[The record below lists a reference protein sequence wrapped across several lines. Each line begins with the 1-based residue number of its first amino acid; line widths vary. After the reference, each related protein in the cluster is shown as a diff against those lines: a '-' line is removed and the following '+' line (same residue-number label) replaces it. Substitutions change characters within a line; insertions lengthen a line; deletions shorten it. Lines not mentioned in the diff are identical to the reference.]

1 MRVRIFFA
9 AVVLTAF
16 VCAAGYLLVFPR
28 TTIQY
33 KVQFE
38 LEIEGHPV
46 ELNSVWQVEYIAQAT
61 FDGLFPSLVS
71 HHVAQAANAALP
83 AGRLVFITIADKTF
97 TSMAADD
104 GNWGNIPGIPIVA
117 MSLTRQKGPAIVRA
131 IREASRAGSRYSL
144 NAKMVP
150 PIWVL
155 PDEQNL
161 SSIYR
166 VNLCE
171 IKSPCSAR
179 FVSGLM
185 TFTSEPPRKDIFTI
199 FPWISEW
206 KRMNP
211 LFHGGIANEFS

>member
-1 MRVRIFFA
+1 MNFKILVA
-9 AVVLTAF
+9 VVVLTALG
-16 VCAAGYLLVFPR
+16 CWGGYLLAFPR

-33 KVQFE
+33 RVEFK
-38 LEIEGHPV
+38 LEVEGHPV
-46 ELNSVWQVEYIAQAT
+46 ELVSIWQVEYIAQPT
-61 FDGLFPSLVS
+61 VDGLLPSLVS
-71 HHVAQAANAALP
+71 HYSAQAAHAPLP
-83 AGRLVFITIADKTF
+83 DGRLAFITIADKTF

-104 GNWGNIPGIPIVA
+104 GNWGNVAGIPIAA
-117 MSLTRQKGPAIVRA
+117 MGLTRQKGPAIVRA
-131 IREASRAGSRYSL
+131 ISEASRAGSRYSL

-166 VNLCE
+166 INLCE
-171 IKSPCSAR
+171 IQSPCSAR

-185 TFTSEPPRKDIFTI
+185 TFTSEPPRKDILTV
-199 FPWISEW
+199 FPWIREW

-211 LFHGGIANEFS
+211 LFYGGIANDFS